1 MSELTGRI
9 LVIDDEAIVRDSI
22 VAYLEDSGFD
32 IIEAENGQEGIS
44 IFNSQQPDV
53 VLCDLRMPK
62 MDGLAVLKQVHETNP
77 NTPFIVV
84 SGAGVM
90 ADVVEAL
97 RLGASDYLIKP
108 IIDLEVLEHS
118 IRRNLKQ
125 LRLIEENLNYRNRL
139 EAKNRLLS
147 HRYEELKVDQ
157 LAGRQVQKR
166 MLPELQAQLGGI
178 EFNYHI
184 IPSLYLS
191 GDFVDYF
198 PITADKLVF
207 YIADVSGH
215 GASSAFVTVLLK
227 NLSSRLRRNL
237 KRQSS
242 DELLSPDKV
251 ITRINKEMVDA
262 KLGKH
267 VSVFWGTI
275 DLPSKELSYSVA
287 GQFPMPILHN
297 EHGAQYLQGCSQPAG
312 LFPDAEYET
321 YTVQLG
327 ESFELMAV
335 SDGILEVMPE
345 MSIAEKEAL
354 LLSWVKN
361 KQLNTDNL
369 EALLNIEAGKEIP
382 DDITLLSL
390 TMDSAI
396 KR

>member
-1 MSELTGRI
+1 MDELTGRV

-32 IIEAENGQEGIS
+32 VIEAENGQEGIS
-44 IFNSQQPDV
+44 VFNSQKPDV

-62 MDGLAVLKQVHETNP
+62 MDGLSVLQNIHEVSAD
-77 NTPFIVV
+77 TPFIVV

-125 LRLIEENLNYRNRL
+125 LRLVEQNLNYRAQL
-139 EAKNRLLS
+139 ESNNLELS
-147 HRYEELKVDQ
+147 NRYEELKLDQ
-157 LAGRQVQKR
+157 QAGRQVQKR

-198 PITADKLVF
+198 PITGDKLVF

-215 GASSAFVTVLLK
+215 GASSAFVTILLK
-227 NLSSRLRRNL
+227 NLSNRLRRNL

-242 DELLSPDKV
+242 DELLTPDKV
-251 ITRINKEMVDA
+251 LTRINKEMVDA
-262 KLGKH
+262 HLGKH
-267 VSVFWGTI
+267 VSVFWGMI
-275 DLPSKELSYSVA
+275 DLPTKVLSYSVA

-297 EHGAQYLQGCSQPAG
+297 EQGAHYLNGSSQPAG
-312 LFPDAEYET
+312 LFPDAQYDTYEIE
-321 YTVQLG
+321 LG
-327 ESFELMAV
+327 QNFELLAV
-335 SDGILEVMPE
+335 SDGILEVMPQP
-345 MSIAEKEAL
+345 SIAEKEAQL
-354 LLSWVKN
+354 LKWAESG
-361 KQLNTDNL
+361 QLNTEHL
-369 EALLNIEAGKEIP
+369 ESLLNIETDKEIP
-382 DDITLLSL
+382 DDITLLTLNAS
-390 TMDSAI
+390 SGA
-396 KR
+396 